1 MRVLGLGEVSSLQRG
16 MIKIETR
23 EKKQKNLESQ
33 TVEVEV
39 EVEEGEKKKKT
50 TKTIKGALP
59 QCCLFPN
66 RCSSRQKRLSCLL
79 RQTKAAMNQH

>member
-33 TVEVEV
+33 TVEV

>member
-39 EVEEGEKKKKT
+39 EVEEGEKKKRQQKLS
-50 TKTIKGALP
+50 KEL
-59 QCCLFPN
+59 CLSAV
-66 RCSSRQKRLSCLL
+66 SSLTVARLDRSACLAFYARPKRL
-79 RQTKAAMNQH
+79 